1 MNKTGIEWC
10 DYTWNPVTGCMN
22 GCPYCYAKKIAERF
36 KGGKAFPN
44 GFEPTFHP
52 ERLKDPHKLGKKW
65 VCPESIAKGSTIF
78 VCSMADL
85 FGEWVPDSWINEVM
99 LASKRANRHTYIFL
113 TKNPKRYQTIP
124 DSCFQSNF
132 WFGTSVTCREDTHR
146 IDTLQNRIGG
156 DNKFISFEP
165 LLGDPG
171 PLDLTGIKQVIVGT
185 QTNPTIVPPSEAI
198 RSVVLAAAN
207 ASAKVFFKDSMNGVP
222 WRGQSTFV
230 NVRDL
235 WWDVHK

>member
-1 MNKTGIEWC
+1 MNKTGIEYC
-10 DYTWNPVTGCMN
+10 DYTWNPATGCEH
-22 GCPYCYAKKIAERF
+22 GCNYCYARKIAERF

-44 GFEPTFHP
+44 GFKPTFHP
-52 ERLKDPHKLGKKW
+52 ERLNDP
-65 VCPESIAKGSTIF
+65 AKMKAPQSIF

-85 FGEWVPDSWINEVM
+85 FGEWVPAYWIWDTFEAMDS
-99 LASKRANRHTYIFL
+99 APQHTYIML
-113 TKNPKRYQTIP
+113 TKNPKKMASFAPERGDQPRGI
-124 DSCFQSNF
+124 QKNW